1 MVDDFDAPDT
11 KIPGLLPRNNPGP
24 SFYIPELSNKRKGLL
39 IDTKTVSEE
48 LDTKLSRGFFS
59 SKLRDPFTPIIS
71 QLTVI
76 FVLISR

>member
-24 SFYIPELSNKRKGLL
+24 SFYISGLSDKRKGLP

-48 LDTKLSRGFFS
+48 LDTKLSRFFFS
-59 SKLRDPFTPIIS
+59 LKLRDSFTPIIS
-71 QLTVI
+71 QLTVLL
-76 FVLISR
+76 VLISR